1 MLPHGRGSASKL
13 TLMSAT
19 ETQPATTIQPG
30 GGFLLHD
37 SSAEAAFTPEDFTE
51 EQQQIAATAARFM
64 TDEVVPVR
72 SDFEQQQPGLA
83 RSLMRKAGEL
93 GLLAVRVP
101 EKYGGLEMD
110 MVTAQV
116 VSENLGG
123 YASFSTTF
131 GAHTHIGTL
140 PLVYFGTEEQKQ
152 RYLPRL
158 IDAEWLAAYCLSE
171 PQAGSD
177 ALAVRTRAALS
188 PDGKHYVLNG
198 EKMWISNGGWAD
210 LYTVFAK
217 VDGNK
222 FTAFL
227 VERTMDGVRPGAEE
241 KKMGIKGSST
251 TPLVLDNVAVPVENV
266 LGEVGRG
273 HIIAFNILNIGRLEL
288 AASCVGGGKK
298 ILANA
303 VSYAKQRKAFGHA
316 IADFGLIQHKLAAM
330 AEHLFATECIVYRTA
345 GLIDERLADVP
356 WDEEDAAPRRLAAIE
371 EYAIECALAKIYGS
385 EAHDFIVDE
394 GVQIHGGYGYHQ
406 DYNIERAY
414 RDSRIN
420 RIFEGTNEINR
431 LLTTAM
437 LLKRAAQGRLDL
449 LPGVREAAK
458 AGAAESAP
466 DPQASGPLSHDRRS
480 LRQAKQA
487 TLLVAGAAYQRFGA
501 ALEDQQEIAGA
512 ISDMV
517 MAIYAAESALLRTEK
532 LQAAGRGRQALDMTH
547 VLVFD
552 AMRDIRTHGLTV
564 LAAAEDSE
572 AELAR
577 QTHAFDT
584 LTQPPPLN
592 TIALRRN
599 IAARL
604 LTAEKFVV

>member
-1 MLPHGRGSASKL
+1 
-13 TLMSAT
+13 MSTT
-19 ETQPATTIQPG
+19 EVQAATIQPG
-30 GGFLLHD
+30 GGFLLGETP
-37 SSAEAAFTPEDFTE
+37 ATFTPEDFTE
-51 EQQQIAATAARFM
+51 EQRQIAATASRFM
-64 TDEVVPVR
+64 ADEVLPVR
-72 SDFEQQQPGLA
+72 AEFEQQQPGLA
-83 RSLMRKAGEL
+83 RTLMQKAGQL

-101 EKYGGLEMD
+101 EKHGGLEMD

-116 VSENLGG
+116 VTENLGS

-158 IDAEWLAAYCLSE
+158 ITAEWLAAYCLSE
-171 PQAGSD
+171 AQAGSD
-177 ALAVRTRAALS
+177 ALAARTRAELS
-188 PDGKHYVLNG
+188 PDGKHHILNG

-217 VDGNK
+217 VDGDK

-241 KKMGIKGSST
+241 HKMGIKGSST

-273 HIIAFNILNIGRLEL
+273 HVIAFNILNIGRLEL
-288 AASCVGGGKK
+288 AASCVGGGKT
-298 ILANA
+298 ILADA
-303 VSYAKQRKAFGHA
+303 IAYAKQRKAFGHA

-330 AEHLFATECIVYRTA
+330 AERLFANECLVYRTA
-345 GLIDERLADVP
+345 GLIDERLGPEHKADASWVV
-356 WDEEDAAPRRLAAIE
+356 EDAARQRLAAVE
-371 EYAIECALAKIYGS
+371 EYAIECAVAKIYGS
-385 EAHDFIVDE
+385 EAYDFIVDE

-431 LLTTAM
+431 LLTAGM
-437 LLKRAAQGRLDL
+437 LFKRAAQGRLDL
-449 LPGVREAAK
+449 LRGVGEATAAAA
-458 AGAAESAP
+458 AGSLPSLEA
-466 DPQASGPLSHDRRS
+466 QGPLALDKQS
-480 LRQAKQA
+480 LQRAKQA

-501 ALEDQQEIAGA
+501 ELEQQQEISGA

-532 LQAAGRGRQALDMTH
+532 LQSSGRGEQAFDMTR

-552 AMRDIRTHGLTV
+552 AMREIQNRGLAV
-564 LAAAEDSE
+564 LAAA
-572 AELAR
+572 AENDTTLDQQA
-577 QTHAFDT
+577 HALHR
-584 LTQPPPLN
+584 LTSVTPLN
-592 TIALRRN
+592 TIELRRN
-599 IAARL
+599 IATRL

>member
-1 MLPHGRGSASKL
+1 
-13 TLMSAT
+13 MSTT

-30 GGFLLHD
+30 GGFLLQD
-37 SSAEAAFTPEDFTE
+37 APSETVFTPEDFTE
-51 EQQQIAATAARFM
+51 EQHQIAATAARFV
-64 TDEVVPVR
+64 TDEIVPVR

-101 EKYGGLEMD
+101 ERYGGLEMD

-152 RYLPRL
+152 RCLPRL

-177 ALAVRTRAALS
+177 ALAVRTRADLS

-217 VDGNK
+217 VDGDK

-298 ILANA
+298 ILADA

-316 IADFGLIQHKLAAM
+316 IADFGLIRHKLAAM

-345 GLIDERLADVP
+345 GLIDDRLADVS
-356 WDEEDAAPRRLAAIE
+356 WDKEDAARRRLAAIE

-406 DYNIERAY
+406 DYDIERAY

-431 LLTTAM
+431 LLTTGM

-449 LPGVREAAK
+449 LHGVREAAT
-458 AGAAESAP
+458 AGAAESPP
-466 DPQASGPLSHDRRS
+466 DPQVRGPLSHDRRS
-480 LRQAKQA
+480 LRQAKHA
-487 TLLVAGAAYQRFGA
+487 TLLVAEAAYKRFGA
-501 ALEDQQEIAGA
+501 ELEDQQEISGA

-532 LQAAGRGRQALDMTH
+532 LQVAGRGRQALDMTH

-564 LAAAEDSE
+564 LAAAVDSE
-572 AELAR
+572 SELAR